1 MDSIKYQFQQGTSGN
16 PKGRPKVNDKS
27 LSRAVLKDRLA
38 AYKFVQQAMKNQEPG
53 RMSYIL
59 KLCYL
64 LLENLLTITTKYRSY
79 IWKTQLK
86 LPVKAKKIRH

>member
-38 AYKFVQQAMKNQEPG
+38 AYKFVQQAMKNQEPWA
-53 RMSYIL
+53 YEL
-59 KLCYL
+59 YFKAL
-64 LLENLLTITTKYRSY
+64 LPAAREFVND
-79 IWKTQLK
+79 
-86 LPVKAKKIRH
+86 HN